1 MERINELLVKLDNK
15 VSPSLVKKLDGLKNL
30 KIRVGVATKEYEADP
45 SDENK
50 ESLEQIEDYIADVQE
65 DIADDLEDLLND
77 RNAEKQAKAEEG
89 KKPLEASVIK
99 KDEEESSFGILGALG
114 VVAAIGVGVFTLGK
128 LNLFDK
134 K

>member
-1 MERINELLVKLDNK
+1 MERINELLAKLDNK
-15 VSPSLVKKLDGLKNL
+15 VSPSLVKKLNGLKNL

-50 ESLEQIEDYIADVQE
+50 ESLEQIEDYIADVEE
-65 DIADDLEDLLND
+65 DIADDLEDLLED
-77 RNAEKQAKAEEG
+77 RNAEKQSKAEEA
-89 KKPLEASVIK
+89 KPLEASAAK
-99 KDEEESSFGILGALG
+99 KDEEEESSFGILGALG